1 MEWQKILRNK
11 NTWPR
16 SIQSVRKNQS
26 CDERILS
33 RNVRVR
39 TEYAVR
45 RSRNAVRTQ
54 SVRTGSAGEERG
66 DAGRDAGH
74 ALHQRELL
82 TYNPQ
87 RAARPHPPPPLPATQ
102 HNPLARHSDRDTL
115 FNFCLFARLFNAT
128 RFSIV
133 SK

>member
-1 MEWQKILRNK
+1 MAK
-11 NTWPR
+11 NTTKQEYMTEKHTKR
-16 SIQSVRKNQS
+16 EKKIKVATK
-26 CDERILS
+26 EY
-33 RNVRVR
+33 VRVR

-87 RAARPHPPPPLPATQ
+87 RAARPHPPPPPPRNPAQPPRATQ
-102 HNPLARHSDRDTL
+102 RPRYA
-115 FNFCLFARLFNAT
+115 F
-128 RFSIV
+128 
-133 SK
+133 